1 MRDFYSHATSFGV
14 IMAVLLVINLIV
26 SPGYLWVMWAFLG
39 WGIGLAIH
47 GWSVFGERAFLG
59 DDWER
64 REVMKRLERLE
75 R

>member
-1 MRDFYSHATSFGV
+1 
-14 IMAVLLVINLIV
+14 
-26 SPGYLWVMWAFLG
+26 MWAFLG